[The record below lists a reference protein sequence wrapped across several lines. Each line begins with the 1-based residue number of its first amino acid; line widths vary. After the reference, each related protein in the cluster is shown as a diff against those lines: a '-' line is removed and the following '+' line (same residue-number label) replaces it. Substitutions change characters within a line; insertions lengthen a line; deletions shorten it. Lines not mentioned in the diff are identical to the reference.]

1 MENLTGK
8 TPDQKLV
15 LEYLDKFKA
24 CQSQRQPFE
33 KEWYTN
39 LAMYFGRHYMQW
51 LSSSPATGQAMIL
64 PRAAAWR
71 VRLVSNRIKTIVR
84 KENAKCNKE
93 RGQWFVR
100 PATPDD
106 EDLAKARM
114 AEAVSEQLLINNA
127 FDMRKREANWWR
139 GVCGTGFMKVYYEK
153 DVEFLSPSPFHIW
166 VPNLEEIDIQKQDF
180 VVHGIATTTQAVFD
194 QYGVEVEADSTADN
208 PESKFRQSLGI
219 DKKGKEL
226 DHVFIKE
233 FWVKSCRQFPDGAM
247 FVISNDKLIYITEK
261 PPEPQIDP
269 ATGQPLMGPD
279 GQPIQMERPKSNV
292 LAGGPVESVF
302 PYEHG
307 QYPFAKIDHIQTGRF
322 YAESSIKDL
331 IPVQKEYN
339 RSRSQAI
346 EARNLTSKPQWKVPM
361 GSVDVKKLTAQPGLV
376 VEYTPGFDPPERI
389 IPPELPAYF
398 MQDQQAN
405 LNDMDYISNQFEVT
419 QGRTPPGV
427 EAASAIAYLQ
437 EENDSILLDTI
448 SSLEECVERVGYQAI
463 MLAKQFWSE
472 EKLVQVM
479 SGNQVYEVMQ
489 FKQGSLP
496 DQVDFRVEH
505 GSMAPRSRAA
515 KQAFI
520 LELIDKQL
528 IPPMEGLKYLEMSE
542 TARLYDELSIDTR
555 QADRENFKMKNVQ
568 VPTAIPQEGME
579 SPMGMIP
586 GQEPQP
592 LQNPVM
598 VNSFDNHEAHI
609 YCHTKFM
616 KSQQYEQLD
625 PQVQMLFEQHYQQHL
640 LTLGQQFSDAG
651 ATGESGSGGDSAEPS
666 SNGQQQ
672 QPEPAY

>member
-1 MENLTGK
+1 MESLIGK

-15 LEYLDKFKA
+15 LEYMDKFKA

-39 LAMYFGRHYMQW
+39 LAFYFGRHYMQW
-51 LSSSPATGQAMIL
+51 LNTSPTSGTAMIL
-64 PRAAAWR
+64 PKAAAWR

-93 RGQWFVR
+93 QGQWFVV

-114 AEAVSEQLLINNA
+114 AEAVSEQLLSNNA
-127 FDMRKREANWWR
+127 FDLRKREAVWWR
-139 GVCGTGFMKVYYEK
+139 GVCGTGFLKTYYEPNN
-153 DVEFLSPSPFHIW
+153 DVCFTSPSPFHLW
-166 VPNLEEIDIQKQDF
+166 VPNLEEVDIQKQEF
-180 VVHGIATTTQAVFD
+180 VCHGIATTIQAVYD
-194 QYGVEVEADSTADN
+194 QYNVEVEADATADS
-208 PESKFRQSLGI
+208 PEQKFRQALGI

-233 FWVKSCRQFPDGAM
+233 FWVKPCRKFPAGAM
-247 FVISNDKLIYITEK
+247 FVISNDKLIYIAEA
-261 PPEPQIDP
+261 PPQLDP
-269 ATGQPLMGPD
+269 TTQ
-279 GQPIQMERPKSNV
+279 QPIETSPAKASNVIGGDLTKSN
-292 LAGGPVESVF
+292 F

-307 QYPFAKIDHIQTGRF
+307 EYPFAKVDHIQTGRF
-322 YAESSIKDL
+322 YAESVIKDL
-331 IPVQKEYN
+331 IPIQKEYN

-361 GSVDVKKLTAQPGLV
+361 GSVDIKKLTAQPGLV
-376 VEYTPGFDPPERI
+376 VEYTPGFDAPERM

-405 LNDMDYISNQFEVT
+405 LNDLDYISNQNDV
-419 QGRTPPGV
+419 TPPGI
-427 EAASAIAYLQ
+427 EAATAISYIQ
-437 EENDSILLDTI
+437 EENDSILMDTI
-448 SSLEECVERVGYQAI
+448 SSLEELVERVGYQAI
-463 MLAKQFWSE
+463 MLAKQYWPP
-472 EKLVQVM
+472 EKMVQVM

-489 FKQGSLP
+489 FKQNSLP
-496 DQVDFRVEH
+496 DQVDFRVQH

-542 TARLYDELSIDTR
+542 TARLYDELSVDTR

-568 VPTAIPQEGME
+568 PQTQVPANGLQTPVGQ
-579 SPMGMIP
+579 IP
-586 GQEPQP
+586 GQDPNMPQAP
-592 LQNPVM
+592 MPVQSPVQ
-598 VNSFDNHEAHI
+598 VNEFDNHQAHI

-625 PQVQMLFEQHYQQHL
+625 PTIQQLFMDHYKTHL
-640 LTLGQQFSDAG
+640 VMLGQQYQDAG
-651 ATGESGSGGDSAEPS
+651 TAGNQQSGGNTAQPS

-672 QPEPAY
+672 PVPVGQ